1 MKNTRNKLSL
11 FLLAGILRL
20 FFILALITPAWI
32 YFTGESFF
40 LANMLQFAE
49 VPLGNESGLTAPTF
63 KLLALLVLLYL
74 PAGLFAW
81 AIWQGIRVTQYVRKR
96 TILSLD
102 LALRVRKIALAML
115 GMGILLPL
123 FRFLVPLVFYWPHP
137 YTQIVLL
144 LSDFVLLLTGG
155 LLFVTF
161 HSMLEGIRA
170 ENENKEF
177 I

>member
-1 MKNTRNKLSL
+1 MKNARNKLSL
-11 FLLAGILRL
+11 FLMTGILPL
-20 FFILALITPAWI
+20 FFILALITPVWI

-40 LANMLQFAE
+40 LANMLKFAE
-49 VPLGNESGLTAPTF
+49 VPLGNENGLSVPTF
-63 KLLALLVLLYL
+63 KLLILLVLLYL

-81 AIWQGIRVTQYVRKR
+81 AIWQGICVTRYVRKR

-115 GMGILLPL
+115 GMGVLLPL
-123 FRFLVPLVFYWPHP
+123 FRFLVPLVYFWPHP
-137 YTQIVLL
+137 YAQIILL

>member
-1 MKNTRNKLSL
+1 MKSARNKLSL
-11 FLLAGILRL
+11 FLMTGILPL
-20 FFILALITPAWI
+20 FLILALITPVWI

-40 LANMLQFAE
+40 LANMLKFAE
-49 VPLGNESGLTAPTF
+49 VPLGNENGLSVPTF
-63 KLLALLVLLYL
+63 KLLILLVLLYL

-81 AIWQGIRVTQYVRKR
+81 SIWQGICVTRYVRKR

-115 GMGILLPL
+115 GMGVLLPL
-123 FRFLVPLVFYWPHP
+123 FRFLVPLVYFWPHP
-137 YTQIVLL
+137 YAQIILL

>member
-1 MKNTRNKLSL
+1 
-11 FLLAGILRL
+11 
-20 FFILALITPAWI
+20 
-32 YFTGESFF
+32 
-40 LANMLQFAE
+40 
-49 VPLGNESGLTAPTF
+49 
-63 KLLALLVLLYL
+63 
-74 PAGLFAW
+74 
-81 AIWQGIRVTQYVRKR
+81 
-96 TILSLD
+96 
-102 LALRVRKIALAML
+102 ML
-115 GMGILLPL
+115 GMGLLLPL

>member
-1 MKNTRNKLSL
+1 
-11 FLLAGILRL
+11 
-20 FFILALITPAWI
+20 
-32 YFTGESFF
+32 
-40 LANMLQFAE
+40 
-49 VPLGNESGLTAPTF
+49 
-63 KLLALLVLLYL
+63 
-74 PAGLFAW
+74 
-81 AIWQGIRVTQYVRKR
+81 
-96 TILSLD
+96 
-102 LALRVRKIALAML
+102 ML
-115 GMGILLPL
+115 GMGLLLPL

-137 YTQIVLL
+137 YTPIVLL